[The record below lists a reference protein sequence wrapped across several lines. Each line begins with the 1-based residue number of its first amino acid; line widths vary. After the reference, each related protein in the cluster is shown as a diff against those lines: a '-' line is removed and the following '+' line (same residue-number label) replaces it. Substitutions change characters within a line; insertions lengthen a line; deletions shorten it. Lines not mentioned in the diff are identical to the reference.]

1 MPDPSATPSAGRV
14 RLQLPPLV
22 DRVRILTWF
31 QFYLTLVIL
40 AVALVVGGIASGST
54 RSVVRTDEASRQ
66 YLGRVEV
73 LMLVLAATAVLLA
86 ISAAVLR
93 RGFAVAYPL
102 TVVAELAVLLA
113 FVLAVRAGVV
123 LIVVTVLPILLT
135 VWIAADVSR
144 RDVRAFMLGS
154 ARRG

>member
-1 MPDPSATPSAGRV
+1 
-14 RLQLPPLV
+14 
-22 DRVRILTWF
+22 
-31 QFYLTLVIL
+31 
-40 AVALVVGGIASGST
+40 
-54 RSVVRTDEASRQ
+54 
-66 YLGRVEV
+66 
-73 LMLVLAATAVLLA
+73 MLVLAATAVLLA